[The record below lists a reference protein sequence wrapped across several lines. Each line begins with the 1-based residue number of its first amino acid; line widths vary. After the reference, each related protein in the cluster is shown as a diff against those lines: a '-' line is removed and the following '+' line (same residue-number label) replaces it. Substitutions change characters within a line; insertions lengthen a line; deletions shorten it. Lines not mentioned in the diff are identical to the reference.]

1 MVAMAV
7 YGNLGSFA
15 ETNCQIT
22 ILMLQM
28 ETLNDLNLDQILQ
41 KILKLMVNMKWLKC
55 WDSSTIKILN
65 QRLESLWNTIKWLW
79 NRVFTI
85 LGKRLWNIK

>member
-15 ETNCQIT
+15 ETNCQIM

-28 ETLNDLNLDQILQ
+28 ETLNHLNLDQILQ
-41 KILKLMVNMKWLKC
+41 KILKLMVKMKWLKC
-55 WDSSTIKILN
+55 SDSSTIKILN
-65 QRLESLWNTIKWLW
+65 QRLERLWNTI
-79 NRVFTI
+79 N
-85 LGKRLWNIK
+85 

>member
-1 MVAMAV
+1 MVAMTV

-41 KILKLMVNMKWLKC
+41 KILKLMVNMK
-55 WDSSTIKILN
+55 
-65 QRLESLWNTIKWLW
+65 
-79 NRVFTI
+79 
-85 LGKRLWNIK
+85 